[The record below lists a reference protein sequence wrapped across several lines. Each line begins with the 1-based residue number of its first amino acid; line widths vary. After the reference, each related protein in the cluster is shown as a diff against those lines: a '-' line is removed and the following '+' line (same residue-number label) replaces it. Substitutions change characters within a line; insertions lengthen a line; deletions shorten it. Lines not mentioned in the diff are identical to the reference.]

1 MVCLANPSF
10 LPPTPPVA
18 ADGFGLAGRDYSR
31 GRFPAGPRGP
41 ALAGNWG
48 DGWLFRADAGSVS
61 GSADESLPP
70 KAPTTRVNEM
80 AKGKKKLEVIH
91 LVCEET
97 GDQNYTLRRKTGG
110 EKLKVKKYSPR
121 LRKHTLHLEKKK

>member
-1 MVCLANPSF
+1 MA
-10 LPPTPPVA
+10 T
-18 ADGFGLAGRDYSR
+18 G
-31 GRFPAGPRGP
+31 PAGPCRKYEQVSASRAATIPAAGSPPGRRGP